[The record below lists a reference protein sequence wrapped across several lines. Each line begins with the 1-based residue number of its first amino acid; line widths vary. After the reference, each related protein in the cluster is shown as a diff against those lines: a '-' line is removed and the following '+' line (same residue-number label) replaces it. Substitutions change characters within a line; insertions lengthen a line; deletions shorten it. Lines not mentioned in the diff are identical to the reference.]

1 MTTASKCRVPFAV
14 ASSQVL
20 HTNQGDIAGSR
31 SGRSSRFIP
40 RLPATHADV
49 PRVPCALYRPQHSCR
64 PAHISRCAAAGERLD
79 RVRLCRALR
88 KLPPGGVSGALG
100 RCEGAERGLLA
111 MGKTVVLAG
120 ALDTKGAEFSYVRKV
135 IRRAGLDV
143 LTVDFGVLGE
153 PAFIPDISRAEV
165 AQAGGGDL
173 ERWRSGEHKDEA
185 MAGMAAA
192 LAVVVRRL
200 FDEGRLDGI
209 FSMGGSGGTSVAT
222 TAMRTLPVG
231 VPKLVASTVGGGDVS
246 GYAGTKDITFMPS
259 VVDIAG
265 FNRISQRIYANAA
278 AAIAGMV
285 AAEPPAA
292 EQATMIAA
300 SMFGNTTAA
309 EDLVRDGY
317 FQGVLDLTTT
327 ELADEVCGGVM
338 SAGPDRGRAAPA
350 SGVPVVLV
358 PGCVDMANFGAP
370 QTVPA
375 RYAGRHLYNWNPN
388 VTLLRT
394 NAAEN
399 TRIGEMLAAA
409 ANAATGPVAVL
420 LPLRGVSMLDSP
432 GGQFWDPAADRACYE
447 AIRAH
452 LKPSVP
458 VEEVDANINDE
469 AFAQRAADLLL
480 AMIRETSQQRK

>member
-1 MTTASKCRVPFAV
+1 
-14 ASSQVL
+14 
-20 HTNQGDIAGSR
+20 
-31 SGRSSRFIP
+31 
-40 RLPATHADV
+40 
-49 PRVPCALYRPQHSCR
+49 
-64 PAHISRCAAAGERLD
+64 
-79 RVRLCRALR
+79 
-88 KLPPGGVSGALG
+88 
-100 RCEGAERGLLA
+100 

-120 ALDTKGAEFSYVRKV
+120 ALDTKGAEFSYVRQV
-135 IRRAGLDV
+135 IRRAGLDA

-153 PAFIPDISRAEV
+153 PSFIPDISRAEV
-165 AQAGGGDL
+165 AQVGGGDL

-185 MAGMAAA
+185 MAGMAAG

-200 FDEGRLDGI
+200 FDGGRLDGI

-222 TAMRTLPVG
+222 AAMRTLPVG

-265 FNRISQRIYANAA
+265 FNRISRRIYANAA

-292 EQATMIAA
+292 EQAPMIAA

-309 EDLVRDGY
+309 VDQARARMEGQGYEVLVFHATGTGGRTMEDLVRDGY

-338 SAGPDRGRAAPA
+338 SAGPDRGRVAPA

-375 RYAGRHLYNWNPN
+375 RYAGRQLYNWNPN

-399 TRIGEMLAAA
+399 ARIGEMLAAA
-409 ANAATGPVAVL
+409 ASSATGPVAVL

-432 GGQFWDPAADRACYE
+432 GGQFWDPAADRTCYE

-458 VEEVDANINDE
+458 VEEIDANINDE

-480 AMIRETSQQRK
+480 AMIRETSQRK

>member
-1 MTTASKCRVPFAV
+1 
-14 ASSQVL
+14 
-20 HTNQGDIAGSR
+20 
-31 SGRSSRFIP
+31 
-40 RLPATHADV
+40 
-49 PRVPCALYRPQHSCR
+49 
-64 PAHISRCAAAGERLD
+64 
-79 RVRLCRALR
+79 
-88 KLPPGGVSGALG
+88 
-100 RCEGAERGLLA
+100 

-120 ALDTKGAEFSYVRKV
+120 ALDTKGAEFSYVRQA
-135 IRRAGLDV
+135 ILRAGLDV

-153 PAFIPDISRAEV
+153 PSFVPDVSRAEV

-173 ERWRSGEHKDEA
+173 ERWRSGGHKDEA
-185 MAGMAAA
+185 MARMAAG
-192 LAVVVRRL
+192 LAVIVRRL

-209 FSMGGSGGTSVAT
+209 FSMGGSGGTSVAAA
-222 TAMRTLPVG
+222 AMRTLPVG

-265 FNRISQRIYANAA
+265 FNRISRRIYANAA

-285 AAEPPAA
+285 AAEPPAE
-292 EQATMIAA
+292 EQAPTIAA

-309 EDLVRDGY
+309 VDQARARMEWQGYEVLVFHATGIGGRTMEDLVRDGY

-350 SGVPVVLV
+350 SGVPAVLV

-375 RYAGRHLYNWNPN
+375 LYAGRQLYEWNPN

-394 NAAEN
+394 NTAEN
-399 TRIGEMLAAA
+399 ARIGEMLAAA

-432 GGQFWDPAADRACYE
+432 SGQFWDPAADRACYE

-458 VEEVDANINDE
+458 VEEIDANINDE

-480 AMIRETSQQRK
+480 GMIRESSEQRK